1 MQWAATKKE
10 VERSNF
16 FKEIPKIA
24 KRFWFPLL
32 LSFALIAGMAVLSTR
47 VVPLEWRVT
56 GEGWAVILP
65 LAYVLSFC
73 SIHRLLLID
82 IQFDLWMPYSLPC
95 TFGFLALMGFRL
107 TSFWVLIDRAE
118 SVVDG
123 VLVLNAFSLST
134 LLAFLSRCYLYTI
147 FSWDTRIHDVA
158 AALLLIQLSRTTCF
172 PVLFI

>member
-16 FKEIPKIA
+16 FKEIPKIV

-65 LAYVLSFC
+65 LAYVLLFR
-73 SIHRLLLID
+73 SIRRLLLIG
-82 IQFDLWMPYSLPC
+82 IQFDLWMPYSLPR
-95 TFGFLALMGFRL
+95 TFGFLLMMDFSTDEFLG
-107 TSFWVLIDRAE
+107 VDR
-118 SVVDG
+118 S
-123 VLVLNAFSLST
+123 
-134 LLAFLSRCYLYTI
+134 C
-147 FSWDTRIHDVA
+147 
-158 AALLLIQLSRTTCF
+158 
-172 PVLFI
+172 